1 MTRDEFLQRLDD
13 FAYTFRK
20 VATDK
25 LRGTP
30 WLFWALMMLAS
41 LPVAALLWWLL

>member
-1 MTRDEFLQRLDD
+1 MQRLDD

-20 VATDK
+20 VATDE

-30 WLFWALMMLAS
+30 WLFWVVVGMACM
-41 LPVAALLWWLL
+41 PVMALLWWLL